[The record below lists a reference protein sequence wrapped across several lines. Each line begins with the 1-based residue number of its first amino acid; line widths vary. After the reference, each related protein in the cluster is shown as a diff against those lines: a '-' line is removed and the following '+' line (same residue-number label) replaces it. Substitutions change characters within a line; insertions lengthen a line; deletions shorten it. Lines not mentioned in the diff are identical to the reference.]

1 VDAGAACPPAF
12 MTTTTTST
20 SSTSSTSSSTTTSTL
35 PNERLA
41 GTKLV
46 LKDRTGKPKKRR
58 LLVLAKGGPLSLGGG
73 NGSAD
78 DPTLHG
84 ASLRVVAASGSFDVT
99 YPLDDGWRLLGKPGQ
114 NRGYKRRGRGP
125 IRKLVVKTDRL
136 LRVVGRG
143 AELEHSLLTDPET
156 VAVELRLGARH
167 YCLEF
172 GGTSHTRTPRKLV
185 AVDAP
190 AASFCPT
197 AAP

>member
-1 VDAGAACPPAF
+1 
-12 MTTTTTST
+12 MTTPPTSP
-20 SSTSSTSSSTTTSTL
+20 STPTSTSSSTTTSTL

-46 LKDRTGKPKKRR
+46 LKDRPGKPQMRR
-58 LLVLAKGGPLSLGGG
+58 LLVLAKGAPLSLGGG

-84 ASLRVVAASGSFDVT
+84 ASLRVVASSGSFDVT
-99 YPLDDGWRLLGKPGQ
+99 YPLDDGWRLVGTDGRK
-114 NRGYKRRGRGP
+114 RGYKRRGRGP
-125 IRKLVVKTDRL
+125 IRTVVVKADRL
-136 LRVVGRG
+136 LRIVGWG

-156 VAVELRLGARH
+156 VAAELRLGARY

-172 GGTSHTRTPRKLV
+172 GGTDVKRSAKALV
-185 AVDAP
+185 VEDAGP
-190 AASFCPT
+190 ATVCPT